1 MKRIFSII
9 TVLIIVLSL
18 ASCGILGNDGSEA
31 DIGSAEPVT
40 DDTIS
45 AREATGDFTITTQDG
60 TFLNSGNTYTVTSA
74 GTYVLSG
81 CLEGQVT
88 VEAGDDD
95 EVILELS
102 GVTITCGKDSP
113 IKILNADK
121 VEISAKK
128 DTENVINDTRSAKTA
143 ENDEQG
149 EGAIYAKCDL
159 KLKGNGT
166 LVVSAA
172 YNNGV
177 HTTEDLTIKNLALK
191 VTAYNNALKGN
202 DSINIESGNI
212 AAISTNG
219 DGVKTSATDTNK
231 SGVTRGDINL
241 LGGNI
246 PFYRDA
252 KYWPYILTTVK
263 MWNGVGYGSVL
274 YMSVLAGIDTSL
286 YEAARIDG
294 ASKWQEIRHITLP
307 SLIPMLTVMLLLS
320 VGGIMHSDTG
330 LFYQVTR
337 NTGMLYDTTQV
348 IDSYVLNA
356 IMKNSN
362 FGFTAATTFFQ
373 SVVGLLLMLFANF
386 MVNRISPENALF

>member
-1 MKRIFSII
+1 MVYLTTR
-9 TVLIIVLSL
+9 T
-18 ASCGILGNDGSEA
+18 GILN
-31 DIGSAEPVT
+31 
-40 DDTIS
+40 
-45 AREATGDFTITTQDG
+45 
-60 TFLNSGNTYTVTSA
+60 
-74 GTYVLSG
+74 
-81 CLEGQVT
+81 
-88 VEAGDDD
+88 
-95 EVILELS
+95 
-102 GVTITCGKDSP
+102 
-113 IKILNADK
+113 
-121 VEISAKK
+121 
-128 DTENVINDTRSAKTA
+128 
-143 ENDEQG
+143 
-149 EGAIYAKCDL
+149 
-159 KLKGNGT
+159 
-166 LVVSAA
+166 
-172 YNNGV
+172 
-177 HTTEDLTIKNLALK
+177 
-191 VTAYNNALKGN
+191 
-202 DSINIESGNI
+202 
-212 AAISTNG
+212 
-219 DGVKTSATDTNK
+219 
-231 SGVTRGDINL
+231 NL

-252 KYWPYILTTVK
+252 KYWPYILTVVK

-294 ASKWQEIRHITLP
+294 ANKWQEIRHITLP